1 MTPPPFT
8 TSTTTIKI
16 TIICTRFGKNL
27 VSGDE
32 NAVTADHV
40 TTSPIPLVIVITVR
54 IRELCGSPAAS
65 LSGDENAVTVIVVNV

>member
-1 MTPPPFT
+1 MLTILLREPNIDKLPPP
-8 TSTTTIKI
+8 STTTIKI

-40 TTSPIPLVIVITVR
+40 TTSPLPLVIVITVR
-54 IRELCGSPAAS
+54 PHHYQEMR
-65 LSGDENAVTVIVVNV
+65 TQ